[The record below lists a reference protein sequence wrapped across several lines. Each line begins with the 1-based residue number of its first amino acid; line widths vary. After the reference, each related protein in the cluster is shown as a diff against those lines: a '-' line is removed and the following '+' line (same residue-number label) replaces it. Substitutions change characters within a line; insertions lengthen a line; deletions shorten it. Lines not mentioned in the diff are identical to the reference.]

1 MIRKLAC
8 GVGALGASMFAATAA
23 WAQEATE
30 AVAGATAAATEAA
43 VAAVPA
49 PVAEAAA
56 AVPNPGNNAW
66 MMTST
71 VLVLLMILPGLALFY
86 GGLTRSKN
94 MLSTM
99 TQIGATA
106 ALAMVIWVVW
116 GYSTAFGPTPME
128 GFLGKFL
135 SSGSLFLS
143 SVSPDTTAATFS
155 DEVIS
160 EYVFV
165 SFQMTFAAI
174 TAALVLGATAE
185 RMKFGATLLFTAIW
199 LTIVYFPIA
208 HMVWAGGGLLFD
220 MGALDFAGGTVV
232 HINAGVSGLVLAY
245 LLGKRK
251 GYPTE
256 PMPPHSMTLTM
267 VGTGL
272 LWVGWF
278 GFNAGS
284 NLEANGYAS
293 LAMINT
299 FVATAAAGF
308 SWMLVE
314 LITHKKASALGLASG
329 IVAGLVAVTPAAGF
343 AGPVG
348 SIVLGL
354 LVSPLCIFFCTVVK
368 NALKYDDSLD
378 AFGIH
383 CIGGIFGAI
392 MTGILVNPALG
403 GAGIVDYTTCAKDG
417 DLSTC
422 DNAVYSFGT
431 QVLAQVKG
439 VCVTILWSAIASAIV
454 FYLIKVLMGLRVS
467 KETEEDGLDIVEH
480 GERAYHP

>member
-1 MIRKLAC
+1 MKRTILTFAGLAT
-8 GVGALGASMFAATAA
+8 GAALLAGPAFAA
-23 WAQEATE
+23 
-30 AVAGATAAATEAA
+30 
-43 VAAVPA
+43 A
-49 PVAEAAA
+49 PVAETVEVVEEVVA
-56 AVPNPGNNAW
+56 AVPNPGNNSW

-71 VLVLLMILPGLALFY
+71 VLVMMMILPGLALFY

-106 ALAMVIWVVW
+106 ALAMLVWVMW
-116 GYSTAFGPTPME
+116 GYSLAFGPEST
-128 GFLGKFL
+128 GGL
-135 SSGSLFLS
+135 SAFFSTGSYFLS
-143 SVSPDTTAATFS
+143 SVTSDSTAATFS

-174 TAALVLGATAE
+174 TAALILGATAE
-185 RMKFGATLLFTAIW
+185 RMKFNATMLFVPIW

-256 PMPPHSMTLTM
+256 PMPPHSLTLTM

-278 GFNAGS
+278 GFNVGS
-284 NLEANGYAS
+284 ELEADGTAG

-299 FVATAAAGF
+299 FVATAAGALA
-308 SWMLVE
+308 WMVME
-314 LITHKKASALGLASG
+314 RISGHKGSALGFCSG
-329 IVAGLVAVTPAAGF
+329 VIAGLVAVTPAAGNS
-343 AGPVG
+343 GPLG
-348 SIVLGL
+348 AIVLGI
-354 LVSPLCIFFCTVVK
+354 VSSIVCYYAVAKLK
-368 NALKYDDSLD
+368 GALGYDDSLD

-383 CIGGIFGAI
+383 GVGGIVGAI
-392 MTGILVNPALG
+392 GTGIVYAPSLG
-403 GAGIVDYTTCAKDG
+403 GPGGEDFVMG
-417 DLSTC
+417 
-422 DNAVYSFGT
+422 
-431 QVLAQVKG
+431 AQV
-439 VCVTILWSAIASAIV
+439 VTQITAVVVAIAWAAIGT
-454 FYLIKVLMGLRVS
+454 LIAGLAVKYTIGLRVS
-467 KETEEDGLDIVEH
+467 EETESDGLDIAEH
-480 GERAYHP
+480 GERAYN